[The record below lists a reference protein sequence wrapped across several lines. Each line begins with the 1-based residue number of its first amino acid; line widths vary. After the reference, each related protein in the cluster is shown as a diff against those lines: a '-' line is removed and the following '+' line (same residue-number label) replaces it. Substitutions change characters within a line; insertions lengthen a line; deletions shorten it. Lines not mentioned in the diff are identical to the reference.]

1 MKRLKLNLSTFI
13 LSISIT
19 LIIGGCGNEAKRASQ
34 IVYEENSF
42 YTTQINYDGKT
53 VDTAQRNYD
62 GRTFYEIFVRSFNDS
77 NGDGIGDLNGIT
89 EKLDYLENLGIKG
102 IWLMPINE
110 SNSYHG
116 YDVKDYY
123 SIEKDYGSIDDLE
136 KLIKEAHKRD
146 IKVIMDLVINH
157 TSIDNE
163 WFINARESEN
173 SKYRDYYIWTNDMSK
188 IKDKSP
194 MNTNEWSKNGNK
206 DELYYSIFWSGMPD
220 LNMDN
225 PEVVTEIRNVS
236 KFYLDKGIDGFR
248 LDAAKWLFSETEK
261 NVAFWT
267 SFNEYI
273 KSVNKD
279 AVLVGEIWD
288 SVDTTVNYTTSL
300 DSFFEF
306 SIGDSIA
313 NRINENSI
321 SRFVD
326 DYNKVSKIYEKS
338 NPKFVMSPFL
348 RNHDQARIIDS
359 FKDDFQMKIAAV
371 MYLTL
376 PGTPFIYYGEEL
388 GMSGGKP
395 DERIREP
402 FIWSN
407 TDKSKNA
414 SWEPITNDVSEIAFD
429 IQKNNK
435 ASLLN
440 FYKDI
445 LKAKNNF
452 SSLRYGKANAIST
465 SENNIMAMERIY
477 EDEISYILINGNKKV
492 GTAKVPEGSYTVIY
506 SNKDKKGTVMSS
518 NDTLE
523 LDGEEIL
530 IIVKK

>member
-1 MKRLKLNLSTFI
+1 MKKSK
-13 LSISIT
+13 LSIFCLSIFIAST
-19 LIIGGCGNEAKRASQ
+19 IMGCGFGAKDINQAD
-34 IVYEENSF
+34 YKENAF
-42 YTTQINYDGKT
+42 YSTETNYDVQAVNTTQK
-53 VDTAQRNYD
+53 NYD

-116 YDVKDYY
+116 YDVQDYY
-123 SIEKDYGSIDDLE
+123 SIEKDYGSIEDLE

-173 SKYRDYYIWTNDMSK
+173 SKYRDYYIWTKDMSK
-188 IKDKSP
+188 IKSRSP

-248 LDAAKWLFSETEK
+248 LDAAKWIFSETEK

-267 SFNEYI
+267 DFNNYV
-273 KSVNKD
+273 KSINKN
-279 AVLVGEIWD
+279 AVLVGEVWD
-288 SVDTTVNYTTSL
+288 SVNTIVKYTSAL
-300 DSFFEF
+300 DSCFEF
-306 SIGDSIA
+306 SIGDSII
-313 NRINENSI
+313 NRIKGHSI
-321 SRFVD
+321 SSFPG
-326 DYNKVSKIYEKS
+326 DYNKVSDLYEKS
-338 NPKFVMSPFL
+338 NSKYVMASFL
-348 RNHDQARIIDS
+348 RNHDQARIVDS
-359 FKDDFQMKIAAV
+359 FNKDFQMKAAAT

-395 DERIREP
+395 DENIREP
-402 FIWSN
+402 FVWS
-407 TDKSKNA
+407 DKDKNKNA
-414 SWEPITNDVSEIAFD
+414 SWEPITSDVSKIAFD
-429 IQKNNK
+429 IQKNHK
-435 ASLLN
+435 TSLLN

-445 LKAKNNF
+445 LKAKNSF
-452 SSLRYGKANAIST
+452 SSLRYGKAKSINT
-465 SENNIMAMERIY
+465 SDKNIMAMERIY
-477 EDEISYILINGNKKV
+477 ENETSYVLINGNNEA
-492 GTAKVPEGSYTVIY
+492 GTAEVPKGSYTVIY
-506 SNKDKKGTVMSS
+506 SNSDKKDSLTSDG
-518 NDTLE
+518 NLE
-523 LDGEEIL
+523 LGSEEIL